1 MSFEIERSNAGTS
14 VSLLGGHRFD
24 LPVIT
29 DGDLNSYPI
38 QIFYNSLPI
47 AGEAFTKLKAIS
59 EDRTLSPLG
68 VEQKSDPV
76 KAELVG
82 RIAAAA
88 GQIRLFD
95 NSTTNME
102 IQLFELPSIESTN
115 TVAAVEDREI
125 RDWWRSLSNK
135 EQTKLL
141 EQVKNA
147 PSQHER
153 LMIAL
158 MRAPAPLS
166 LLDWQTKF
174 VGEVWKEAKRA
185 SNPEKAAQIE
195 LDRRH
200 VETARRGLA
209 HVAGIA
215 GRVSGWKAETVLRS
229 LINSPFEPAKHG
241 FDIFGFD
248 TKQVAE
254 MRLRI
259 DKEQASGR

>member
-1 MSFEIERSNAGTS
+1 MSFEIERGKTGTS
-14 VSLLGGHRFD
+14 VTLLGGHRFD

-38 QIFYNSLPI
+38 QIFHNSLPL

-59 EDRTLSPLG
+59 EDRTLSSLG
-68 VEQKSDPV
+68 IEQKSDPV
-76 KAELVG
+76 KAEMLG
-82 RIAAAA
+82 RIAGAA
-88 GQIRLFD
+88 GQVRLFE
-95 NSTTNME
+95 NTTTNME
-102 IQLFELPSIESTN
+102 LQLFELPSIESTN
-115 TVAAVEDREI
+115 TVAAIEDREI

-135 EQTKLL
+135 EQSRLL
-141 EQVKNA
+141 EQVQNDPA
-147 PSQHER
+147 QHER

-158 MRAPAPLS
+158 LRAPTPLAM
-166 LLDWQTKF
+166 LDHQTKF

-185 SNPEKAAQIE
+185 SNPETAAQIE
-195 LDRRH
+195 LDRQH

-209 HVAGIA
+209 HLAGIA

-229 LINSPFEPAKHG
+229 LINSPFEPVKHG

-248 TKQVAE
+248 AKQVAD

-259 DKEQASGR
+259 DKELAAGR